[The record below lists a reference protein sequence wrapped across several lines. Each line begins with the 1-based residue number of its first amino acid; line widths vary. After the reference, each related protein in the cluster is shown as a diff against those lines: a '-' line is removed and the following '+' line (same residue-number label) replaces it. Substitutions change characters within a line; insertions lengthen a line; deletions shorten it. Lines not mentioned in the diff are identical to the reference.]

1 MGGRAGTECGGQGQ
15 DGGWGAGPVRRVGGR
30 ARKVGGEQGQR
41 GGKRHLA
48 FSNHPASYQIC
59 NTVAQPASH
68 PCCLHCDSQNGL
80 SYRRPSVI
88 RFVYADRPTWW
99 PDSIAYSCD
108 AFKVMGRDV
117 LEPLHKTIITV
128 GRRITCGR
136 DTGAGYFRVYFDLVK
151 YNCSVPVRPAAFHS
165 LNQCCYH
172 NYVSFHVTQALK
184 TECQGLDWS
193 GLPMEDEED

>member
-1 MGGRAGTECGGQGQ
+1 MGGGQG
-15 DGGWGAGPVRRVGGR
+15 R
-30 ARKVGGEQGQR
+30 R
-41 GGKRHLA
+41 GGKQHSA
-48 FSNHPASYQIC
+48 FSTHPASFPTC
-59 NTVAQPASH
+59 DTDAHAASLVLN
-68 PCCLHCDSQNGL
+68 LHHTHAVLPLQNGL

-172 NYVSFHVTQALK
+172 NYVSFHVMQALK